1 MRTSSLFSLSRFSLL
16 CTVLTV
22 SPLAGQVAALAKTP
36 VLVELFT
43 SEGCSSCPPAD
54 SLLARIEKEQPVPGA
69 LAIVLSQ
76 HVDYWDQLGWRDP
89 YSSAQFTRRQGVYAG
104 RFNGQGNYTPQ
115 MVVDGKVEFVG
126 SDTRRALTAI
136 TEAAKKPKGG
146 VRLTSVDKKPGAKES
161 GEWTVHVDVD
171 AVSTDAE
178 IMVALVEPSASSQV
192 TRGENGG
199 RALQHVAVVR
209 SLIPAGHVTK
219 GNTFMKDV
227 VLKTS
232 APHQRAVVFVQ
243 AKNQGPVLGAAIL
256 P

>member
-1 MRTSSLFSLSRFSLL
+1 MYLAMRYLIALFCLL
-16 CTVLTV
+16 
-22 SPLAGQVAALAKTP
+22 PLGAQQATP

-54 SLLARIEKEQPVPGA
+54 ALLARIEKEQPVPGA

-89 YSSAQFTRRQGVYAG
+89 FSNAQFTRRQSVYAG
-104 RFNGQGNYTPQ
+104 RFQAQGNYTPQ

-136 TEAAKKPKGG
+136 AEAAKKPKSG
-146 VRLTSVDKKPGAKES
+146 VRLTSVERKP
-161 GEWTVHVDVD
+161 GEWTVHVETD
-171 AVSTDAE
+171 AVPADAE
-178 IMVALVEPSASSQV
+178 VMLALVEPAATTQV

-199 RALQHVAVVR
+199 RALPHVAIVR
-209 SLIPAGHVTK
+209 SLTAAGSVGK
-219 GNTFMKDV
+219 GSVYSKDV
-227 VLKTS
+227 LLKPTS
-232 APHQRAVVFVQ
+232 PSQRAVVFVQ
-243 AKNQGPVLGAAIL
+243 AKNQGLVLGAALL